1 LERDVNQRPYT
12 TVEKLK
18 TAVAAAMAILPRG
31 DVIRARWRFQSCRE
45 NVVREDRDFSEEK

>member
-1 LERDVNQRPYT
+1 VNQRPYT